1 MKLAVTINKYT
12 QIKPTYINIRRKYS
26 KLTINNMKM
35 YWITNQNIT
44 FSAVFTWNIFCDLKI
59 TTMHSTICISLHRR
73 KKRKQKKT
81 NKQKESSR
89 KEDKKSILKS
99 KF

>member
-1 MKLAVTINKYT
+1 MKLVVTINKYT

-59 TTMHSTICISLHRR
+59 TTMHSTICISLHIR
-73 KKRKQKKT
+73 KKRKQKNKT
-81 NKQKESSR
+81 KKPKRKQ
-89 KEDKKSILKS
+89 
-99 KF
+99 

>member
-1 MKLAVTINKYT
+1 
-12 QIKPTYINIRRKYS
+12 
-26 KLTINNMKM
+26 MKM

-73 KKRKQKKT
+73 KKRKQKKQ
-81 NKQKESSR
+81 KQKNKKKAVEKKTKSR
-89 KEDKKSILKS
+89 Y
-99 KF
+99 